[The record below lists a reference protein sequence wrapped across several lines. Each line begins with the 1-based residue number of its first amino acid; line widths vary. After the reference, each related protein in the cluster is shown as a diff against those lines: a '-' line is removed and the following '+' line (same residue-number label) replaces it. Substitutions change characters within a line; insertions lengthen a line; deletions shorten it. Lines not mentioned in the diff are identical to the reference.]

1 MKYLLR
7 IILDTLFPPTPHG
20 TRLMHTSPEIF
31 ITLLHPTKINT
42 HIALSL
48 YEIADINAAV
58 AACKFE
64 RNVVAAQLLA
74 TLFSVWLTQHR
85 KPGTTLL
92 VPIPLSHTRKR
103 ERGFNQVTRVL
114 SFLPQNDT
122 IEIAPQLL
130 IRKRH
135 TERQTSLNRKERLQ
149 NMQQVFYA
157 QPRQLAL
164 IKWQNVTRV
173 IICDDV
179 LTTGATLTAATTALK
194 PHIPP
199 HVEVITL
206 AWAH

>member
-1 MKYLLR
+1 MKHLLR
-7 IILDTLFPPTPHG
+7 IILDVLFPPTTHG
-20 TRLMHTSPEIF
+20 ARLMHTSPEIF
-31 ITLLHPTKINT
+31 ITLLHPTKIDT

-64 RNVVAAQLLA
+64 KNVVAAQLLA
-74 TLFSVWLTQHR
+74 SLFSAWITQHT

-114 SFLPQNDT
+114 SYLPQSDT
-122 IEIAPQLL
+122 IQVSSQLL
-130 IRKRH
+130 IRKHH
-135 TERQTSLNRKERLQ
+135 TERQTSLNRTERLQ

-157 QPRQLAL
+157 PPRQLAL
-164 IKWQNVTRV
+164 INWQSVTRI

-179 LTTGATLTAATTALK
+179 LTTGATLTAAKTTLK
-194 PHIPP
+194 PQIPP